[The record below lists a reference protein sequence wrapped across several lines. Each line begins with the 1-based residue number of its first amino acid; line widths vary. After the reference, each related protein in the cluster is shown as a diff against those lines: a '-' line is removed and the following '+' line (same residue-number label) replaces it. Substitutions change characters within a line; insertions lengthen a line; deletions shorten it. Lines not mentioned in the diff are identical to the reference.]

1 MSDDHILNPVTVRF
15 LFDLA
20 TKNKRT
26 SVPDADTLDRMS
38 AQGWITM
45 RRGKLPSITPK
56 GEIILALLKQKAGV
70 A

>member
-1 MSDDHILNPVTVRF
+1 MTEHILNSVTVRF

-20 TKNKRT
+20 TKNKRI
-26 SVPDADTLDRMS
+26 SVPDADTIDRMV

-45 RRGKLPSITPK
+45 RQRKLPKITPK

>member
-1 MSDDHILNPVTVRF
+1 MTEHILNPTTVRF

-20 TKNKRT
+20 TKNERI
-26 SVPDADTLDRMS
+26 SVPDADTLDRM
-38 AQGWITM
+38 AGQGWITM

-56 GEIILALLKQKAGV
+56 GEMILALLKYEAGV